1 MQKIRNILKKRKH
14 IFLIK
19 NILNVL
25 EYIKLK
31 KEQFWFSNQFKKKRK
46 YISDNGSDKWVIEN
60 IFQKKKYG
68 YFIECGAYTGAK
80 KSNTFILEKFYK
92 WNGVCI
98 EPNPYYFKKLKIVR
112 NCHCLNECISG
123 EEKIV
128 DFLCYKTTGGIIS
141 DYTDN
146 NLLKINSLKKNSE
159 TYEIIKMKTKK
170 LDQILDEC
178 RAPKIIEFLSLDVEG
193 SETDIMINFP
203 FNKYIFL
210 TMVIERPSDEL
221 NNYFI
226 RNDYKIVKVKP
237 KGDTFYIHRSINDK
251 IN

>member
-1 MQKIRNILKKRKH
+1 MQFIKKIIKKRRNI
-14 IFLIK
+14 FFIK
-19 NILNVL
+19 IILNL
-25 EYIKLK
+25 IEHLKLK
-31 KEQFWFSNQFKKKRK
+31 KEVFWYLNQYKKNGR
-46 YISDNGSDKWVIEN
+46 YISDNGSDKWVIEK

-68 YFIECGAYTGAK
+68 FFIECGAYTGAK

-92 WNGVCI
+92 WNGICI
-98 EPNPYYFKKLKIVR
+98 EPNPNYFKKLKLIR
-112 NCHCLNECISG
+112 GCHCFNECISG

-146 NLLKINSLKKNSE
+146 KISKINSLKMNSE

-178 RAPKIIEFLSLDVEG
+178 EAPKTIDFLSLDVEG

-210 TMVIERPSDEL
+210 TMVIERPSGEL
-221 NNYFI
+221 NKYFLKNGYEI
-226 RNDYKIVKVKP
+226 INVKP
-237 KGDTFYIHRSINDK
+237 KGDTFYVHKSLKN
-251 IN
+251 